1 MLQITLPAHREAIAM
16 PAKVLDGR
24 YKLIKKIGSG
34 GFGHTFIA
42 RDMRRPGS
50 PPCVVKQLKPASDDP
65 NFIREAR
72 RLFNTEAETLEK
84 LGSHDQIPQLLAYF
98 EEEKQF
104 FLVQEFVEGKS
115 LHDELKAPLPE
126 VSDLDNQTQEDMLAQ
141 LQNLDTPPRDKQLSE
156 LDVLKILK
164 DVLEVLE
171 FVHSEGV
178 IHRDIKPDNLIRRKK
193 DQKIVLIDF
202 GAVRAM
208 QDTNT
213 KLTADEKGESRFT
226 VTIGTPG
233 YMPSEQCAGR
243 PNYSSDIYALG
254 MVAIKALTGFAPTD
268 LPTDPTTGELVWRD
282 KAKVSNGLAMVLT
295 RMVRYHY
302 TQRYQS
308 VREVNQGIT
317 TFATMTE
324 VERQA
329 TTSKIVRSTILTE
342 SNSLATSHS
351 RSTSQGDRTSVS
363 PRRSVATSSSSNSNS
378 GVLFLFGGLLAVVAV
393 IAAFVLP
400 SMVKN
405 NQPSLIINNNQ
416 PPVSKPIASEPSPS
430 PVASSST
437 SEPINQVLTV
447 EANKESVLI
456 PNKMSGNAVHSYTI
470 QAKSGQLL
478 SAAITGNGVFVTIL
492 NEQGIALPD
501 AANVPSAEVPILA
514 DGTYVLKIRGIAGA
528 AETPY
533 QLKVGLKDNAI
544 AVPNVNPVAT
554 PTTAPILA
562 PPTAPPATTVTQP
575 TVTTTP
581 IPPSPSSP
589 SSSPPQIEI
598 KVRNK

>member
-1 MLQITLPAHREAIAM
+1 M

-24 YKLIKKIGSG
+24 YKLIKQIGAG

-84 LGSHDQIPQLLAYF
+84 LGNHDQITQLLAYF
-98 EEEKQF
+98 EEDKQF
-104 FLVQEFVEGKS
+104 YLVQEFIEGRS
-115 LHDELKAPLPE
+115 LYDELKAPLPE
-126 VSDLDNQTQEDMLAQ
+126 ISDLDNQTQDKIFAELENIDAPL
-141 LQNLDTPPRDKQLSE
+141 RDKQLAE
-156 LDVLKILK
+156 VEVLQILK
-164 DVLEVLE
+164 DVLAVLE

-193 DQKIVLIDF
+193 DGKIVLIDF

-208 QDTNT
+208 QDANT

-243 PNYSSDIYALG
+243 PAYNSDIYALG
-254 MVAIKALTGFAPTD
+254 MVAIKAITGYSPTD
-268 LPTDPTTGELVWRD
+268 LPNDPATGELVWRD

-329 TTSKIVRSTILTE
+329 TTSKIVRSTILTPAGNARK
-342 SNSLATSHS
+342 SNSSNVTSDQS
-351 RSTSQGDRTSVS
+351 SSQ
-363 PRRSVATSSSSNSNS
+363 PRRSVSVSSSANSNS
-378 GVLFLFGGLLAVVAV
+378 GVLFLFGGLLSVVAV
-393 IAAFVLP
+393 IAAFALP
-400 SMVKN
+400 AMMRN
-405 NQPSLIINNNQ
+405 NQPSATEKKPLISAAN
-416 PPVSKPIASEPSPS
+416 PIATEVSPTAATAIANA
-430 PVASSST
+430 PV
-437 SEPINQVLTV
+437 NQVINL
-447 EANKESVLI
+447 EANKESLAF
-456 PNKMSGNAVHSYTI
+456 PNKMVGDTTHTYTI
-470 QAKSGQLL
+470 QAKSGQVF
-478 SAAITGNGVFVTIL
+478 SVAITGAGLLLTVVNT
-492 NEQGIALPD
+492 QGIPL
-501 AANVPSAEVPILA
+501 ANAVNVVNTDIPIPS
-514 DGTYVLKIRGIAGA
+514 DGAYSVQIKGIGG
-528 AETPY
+528 EIPY
-533 QLKVGLKDNAI
+533 QLKLGLKDTAI
-544 AVPNVNPVAT
+544 AQPTVIPPTPTIGTPSPNPPTAAPVATSTPVAT
-554 PTTAPILA
+554 PTQAP
-562 PPTAPPATTVTQP
+562 
-575 TVTTTP
+575 
-581 IPPSPSSP
+581 
-589 SSSPPQIEI
+589 IEI
-598 KVRNK
+598 KIRNR

>member
-1 MLQITLPAHREAIAM
+1 M

-24 YKLIKKIGSG
+24 YKLIKKIGAG

-98 EEEKQF
+98 EEDTQF
-104 FLVQEFVEGKS
+104 FLVQEFIEGKS

-126 VSDLDNQTQEDMLAQ
+126 VSHEGSISDQEPQDRAVID
-141 LQNLDTPPRDKQLSE
+141 LQNELANIDQPQRDQQLPE
-156 LDVLKILK
+156 TEVLKILK

-178 IHRDIKPDNLIRRKK
+178 IHRDVKPDNLIRRKK
-193 DQKIVLIDF
+193 DRKIVLIDF

-208 QDTNT
+208 QDANT
-213 KLTADEKGESRFT
+213 QLAADEKGESRFT

-254 MVAIKALTGFAPTD
+254 MVAIKALTGCSPTNLPTD
-268 LPTDPTTGELVWRD
+268 LATGELVWRD

-317 TFATMTE
+317 TFATMTD

-329 TTSKIVRSTILTE
+329 TTSKIVRSSATGNLNQP
-342 SNSLATSHS
+342 SPNSS
-351 RSTSQGDRTSVS
+351 RSDSSPTRRTVQPAPS
-363 PRRSVATSSSSNSNS
+363 TNSNA
-378 GVLFLFGGLLAVVAV
+378 GVIFLFGGLLTAIAV
-393 IAAFVLP
+393 IAAFAIPAMRNKPPAVI
-400 SMVKN
+400 V
-405 NQPSLIINNNQ
+405 NNQ
-416 PPVSKPIASEPSPS
+416 PPVVVSPITKDPNPT
-430 PVASSST
+430 PPPKVASS
-437 SEPINQVLTV
+437 EPTNQTINLA
-447 EANKESVLI
+447 ANQDLVISKT
-456 PNKMSGNAVHSYTI
+456 MFGNAGHTYTFP
-470 QAKSGQLL
+470 AKSGQTLVTAV
-478 SAAITGNGVFVTIL
+478 SGNGLSITVL
-492 NEQGIALPD
+492 NSQGIALPN
-501 AANVPSAEVPILA
+501 AVNVSNTSIPIASDGDYTVQLRGVPNNSEVPYELR
-514 DGTYVLKIRGIAGA
+514 L
-528 AETPY
+528 
-533 QLKVGLKDNAI
+533 GLRDPAI
-544 AVPNVNPVAT
+544 ANPS
-554 PTTAPILA
+554 PILA
-562 PPTAPPATTVTQP
+562 PVPNPPPISTTP
-575 TVTTTP
+575 PPITTTGQP
-581 IPPSPSSP
+581 LPTPQASPTP
-589 SSSPPQIEI
+589 TQAPPPQIEI
-598 KVRNK
+598 KIRKR

>member
-1 MLQITLPAHREAIAM
+1 M

-24 YKLIKKIGSG
+24 YKLIKQIGAG

-98 EEEKQF
+98 EEDKQF
-104 FLVQEFVEGKS
+104 FLVQEFVEGRS
-115 LHDELKAPLPE
+115 LHDELKAPLPQ
-126 VSDLDNQTQEDMLAQ
+126 VSDLDSESQDRLFAELENIDAPT
-141 LQNLDTPPRDKQLSE
+141 RDKQLAE
-156 LDVLKILK
+156 VEVLKILK
-164 DVLEVLE
+164 DVLDVLE

-208 QDTNT
+208 QDANT
-213 KLTADEKGESRFT
+213 QLTANEKGESRFT

-243 PNYSSDIYALG
+243 PTYNSDIYALG
-254 MVAIKALTGFAPTD
+254 MVAIKALTGYGPTD
-268 LPTDPTTGELVWRD
+268 LPTDPATGELVWRD

-329 TTSKIVRSTILTE
+329 TTSKIVRSTILTGAGNSTI
-342 SNSLATSHS
+342 SNVPTSYQS
-351 RSTSQGDRTSVS
+351 SSQT
-363 PRRSVATSSSSNSNS
+363 RRSVPAPSASSNS

-393 IAAFVLP
+393 IAAFALP
-400 SMVKN
+400 SMMRN
-405 NQPSLIINNNQ
+405 NQSSIIVNNPSV
-416 PPVSKPIASEPSPS
+416 PVNKPIANDASPIAT
-430 PVASSST
+430 PTNTAV
-437 SEPINQVLTV
+437 NQVLTL
-447 EANKESVLI
+447 EANKESLV
-456 PNKMSGNAVHSYTI
+456 PNKMVGDATHTYTV

-478 SAAITGNGVFVTIL
+478 STAITGSGLLFTVLNAQGVPLSNAV
-492 NEQGIALPD
+492 
-501 AANVPSAEVPILA
+501 NVVNADVPIPS
-514 DGTYVLKIRGIAGA
+514 DGAYVVQLKGIGGTT
-528 AETPY
+528 EIPY
-533 QLKVGLKDNAI
+533 QLKFSLKDAAI
-544 AVPNVNPVAT
+544 AQPTAIPTEPPLTSPLASPT
-554 PTTAPILA
+554 PTGTVPT
-562 PPTAPPATTVTQP
+562 PPTPTQAP
-575 TVTTTP
+575 
-581 IPPSPSSP
+581 
-589 SSSPPQIEI
+589 PPQIEI
-598 KVRNK
+598 KIRNR

>member
-1 MLQITLPAHREAIAM
+1 M

-24 YKLIKKIGSG
+24 YKLIKQIGAG

-98 EEEKQF
+98 EEDKQF
-104 FLVQEFVEGKS
+104 FLVQEFVEGRS
-115 LHDELKAPLPE
+115 LYDELKAPLPD
-126 VSDLDNQTQEDMLAQ
+126 VSDLDNASQDRILAE
-141 LQNLDTPPRDKQLSE
+141 LANIDAPVRDKQLSE
-156 LDVLKILK
+156 VEVLKILK

-213 KLTADEKGESRFT
+213 KLSQDEKGESRFT
-226 VTIGTPG
+226 VSIGTPG

-243 PNYSSDIYALG
+243 PTYNSDIYALG
-254 MVAIKALTGFAPTD
+254 MVAIKAITGYSPTD
-268 LPTDPTTGELVWRD
+268 LPTDPATGELVWRD
-282 KAKVSNGLAMVLT
+282 KAQVSNGLAMVLT

-308 VREVNQGIT
+308 VREVNQGIA

-329 TTSKIVRSTILTE
+329 TTSKIVRSTILTGTANLA
-342 SNSLATSHS
+342 NSQAETSYKS
-351 RSTSQGDRTSVS
+351 SSQT
-363 PRRSVATSSSSNSNS
+363 RRSVPASASASSNS
-378 GVLFLFGGLLAVVAV
+378 GVLFLFGGLLALVAV
-393 IAAFVLP
+393 IAAFALP
-400 SMVKN
+400 SMMRNNQSSVIVN
-405 NQPSLIINNNQ
+405 NQPIPI
-416 PPVSKPIASEPSPS
+416 KPITTE
-430 PVASSST
+430 ASSSPT
-437 SEPINQVLTV
+437 TVSNAPVNQAVAL
-447 EANKESVLI
+447 EANKDSLVI
-456 PNKMSGNAVHSYTI
+456 PNKILGDATHTYTV

-478 SAAITGNGVFVTIL
+478 SAAITGSGLLFTIL
-492 NEQGIALPD
+492 DAQGLPLSN
-501 AANVPSAEVPILA
+501 AVNVVNADVPIPA
-514 DGTYVLKIRGIAGA
+514 DGAYVVQLRGIGGTT
-528 AETPY
+528 EIPY
-533 QLKVGLKDNAI
+533 QLKLGLKDAAI
-544 AVPNVNPVAT
+544 AQPTAIPTPPPLTSPLVPPTPTIGNPPILTTTPVAT
-554 PTTAPILA
+554 PTQV
-562 PPTAPPATTVTQP
+562 PPL
-575 TVTTTP
+575 
-581 IPPSPSSP
+581 
-589 SSSPPQIEI
+589 PQIEI
-598 KVRNK
+598 KIRKKP

>member
-1 MLQITLPAHREAIAM
+1 MA
-16 PAKVLDGR
+16 AKVLDGR
-24 YKLIKKIGSG
+24 YKLIKKLGAG
-34 GFGHTFIA
+34 GFGQTFIA

-84 LGSHDQIPQLLAYF
+84 LGKHDQIPQLLAYF
-98 EEEKQF
+98 EEDKQF
-104 FLVQEFVEGKS
+104 FLVQEFVEGRS

-126 VSDLDNQTQEDMLAQ
+126 VSDLDNQTQERILEE
-141 LQNLDTPPRDKQLSE
+141 LQNIDAPPRDKQLGE
-156 LDVLKILK
+156 VEVLKILK
-164 DVLEVLE
+164 DVLEVLD

-208 QDTNT
+208 QDANT

-254 MVAIKALTGFAPTD
+254 MVAIKALTGYAPTD
-268 LPTDPTTGELVWRD
+268 LPNDPATGELVWRD
-282 KAKVSNGLAMVLT
+282 KARVSNGLAMVLT

-308 VREVNQGIT
+308 VREVKQGIT

-329 TTSKIVRSTILTE
+329 TTSKLVRSTILTE
-342 SNSLATSHS
+342 SSRLTTSNANARSQDHS
-351 RSTSQGDRTSVS
+351 SS
-363 PRRSVATSSSSNSNS
+363 RRSVASSSASSNS

-393 IAAFVLP
+393 IAAFALP
-400 SMVKN
+400 TMMRN
-405 NQPSLIINNNQ
+405 NQPSVIVNNQ
-416 PPVSKPIASEPSPS
+416 PIPNKPIATDA
-430 PVASSST
+430 ASTQVPKAAS
-437 SEPINQVLTV
+437 SEPINQVINLEV
-447 EANKESVLI
+447 NKELTI
-456 PNKMSGNAVHSYTI
+456 PKTIFGNAVHTYRI
-470 QAKSGQLL
+470 QAKAGQILN
-478 SAAITGNGVFVTIL
+478 ATVAGNGLSITVL
-492 NEQGIALPD
+492 NAQGIIFPEASNVLN
-501 AANVPSAEVPILA
+501 ANVPITVDGEYIVQVKGIVENAEVS
-514 DGTYVLKIRGIAGA
+514 
-528 AETPY
+528 Y
-533 QLKVGLKDNAI
+533 QLHLGLKDNAI
-544 AVPNVNPVAT
+544 ATPPVPT
-554 PTTAPILA
+554 PLTPPSAVPTTGATTAPLT
-562 PPTAPPATTVTQP
+562 PPTPPTTGTP
-575 TVTTTP
+575 TN
-581 IPPSPSSP
+581 PSPSP
-589 SSSPPQIEI
+589 TPPPPQIEI
-598 KVRNK
+598 KVRNR

>member
-1 MLQITLPAHREAIAM
+1 M

-24 YKLIKKIGSG
+24 YKLIKKLGVG
-34 GFGHTFIA
+34 GFGQTFIA

-84 LGSHDQIPQLLAYF
+84 LGNHDQIPQLLAYF
-98 EEEKQF
+98 EEDKQF
-104 FLVQEFVEGKS
+104 FLVQEFIEGQS

-126 VSDLDNQTQEDMLAQ
+126 VSDLDHQTQEDILAQ
-141 LQNLDTPPRDKQLSE
+141 LQNIDAPLRDKQLGE
-156 LDVLKILK
+156 LEVLKVLK

-208 QDTNT
+208 QDSNT

-233 YMPSEQCAGR
+233 YMSSEQCAGR

-268 LPTDPTTGELVWRD
+268 LPTDPATGELVWRD

-308 VREVNQGIT
+308 VKEVNQGIT
-317 TFATMTE
+317 TFATMND

-342 SNSLATSHS
+342 SSSLANY
-351 RSTSQGDRTSVS
+351 RSPSTVQRDRASSST
-363 PRRSVATSSSSNSNS
+363 RRSVPVSSSANSNS
-378 GVLFLFGGLLAVVAV
+378 GVLFLFGGLLALVAV
-393 IAAFVLP
+393 IAVFALP
-400 SMVKN
+400 SMIRS
-405 NQPSLIINNNQ
+405 NQPSLIVNNNQ
-416 PPVSKPIASEPSPS
+416 PLPKPITPESTPSPIATTQS
-430 PVASSST
+430 ASDT
-437 SEPINQVLTV
+437 VNQVLNL
-447 EANKESVLI
+447 EANKEVLVI
-456 PNKMSGNAVHSYTI
+456 SNKMSGNAVHSYTI

-478 SAAITGNGVFVTIL
+478 ITAITGNGIFITVL
-492 NEQGIALPD
+492 NEQGIALPN
-501 AANVPSAEVPILA
+501 AANVPNVDVPIA
-514 DGTYVLKIRGIAGA
+514 TDGAYVVQLRGISGA
-528 AETPY
+528 PEMPY
-533 QLKVGLKDNAI
+533 QLKVGLKDKAI
-544 AVPNVNPVAT
+544 AAPNTNPAVNPVVSPAINPVASPSST
-554 PTTAPILA
+554 PTTGTPAPVVSPSPIA
-562 PPTAPPATTVTQP
+562 PP
-575 TVTTTP
+575 
-581 IPPSPSSP
+581 S
-589 SSSPPQIEI
+589 PQIEI
-598 KVRNK
+598 KVRNR